1 MLFGRISATSGQFL
15 RIAPLTLADNSWYF
29 SLTASSAYFFS
40 LSLYARTFK
49 EYLWINKYLRF
60 YNLFSWIMFFLRKI
74 NHTGWILL
82 TTHLKLL
89 FVTHEIHFLSSLL
102 CTQGNIKETG
112 VGLNRIRM
120 KLLRGVGVTQAGKY
134 SQTDDRMIGWWV
146 CKKRGAH
153 LTPAS
158 SSQTHKAPQHF

>member
-1 MLFGRISATSGQFL
+1 MLGHLKNIYGLTNISDF
-15 RIAPLTLADNSWYF
+15 IIYF
-29 SLTASSAYFFS
+29 HESCFFFC
-40 LSLYARTFK
+40 AC
-49 EYLWINKYLRF
+49 N
-60 YNLFSWIMFFLRKI
+60 LRKI

-120 KLLRGVGVTQAGKY
+120 KLLRWVGVTQAGKY

-158 SSQTHKAPQHF
+158 SSQTHKAPQHFYVYRSHASVLRFSLD